1 MKGRGFHAQ
10 ASADRAGRRSGWR
23 SVHHRRRRQ
32 PGRRAGRVQRRR
44 DAHRSPTGQPQAAA
58 WTASGAT
65 AHTYGTHGGP
75 QQAAPQLAAPQQPA
89 GPQAG
94 PQVSPQLNPQLNP
107 QLSPQVARLLPQS
120 GPQDQNNLFR
130 PYQECSPQS
139 LLDANVPIGLL
150 ATPETHGFSCTQN
163 NTQANAFATA
173 R

>member
-1 MKGRGFHAQ
+1 MRKLQQIALVVAAAGGLSTIGAGASHAD
-10 ASADRAGRRSGWR
+10 APAGYNG
-23 SVHHRRRRQ
+23 
-32 PGRRAGRVQRRR
+32 A
-44 DAHRSPTGQPQAAA
+44 ATPTAPQHEGPQANA

-65 AHTYGTHGGP
+65 SHAYGSQGGP
-75 QQAAPQLAAPQQPA
+75 QQAGAPQSATPQQAPA
-89 GPQAG
+89 PQAG

-107 QLSPQVARLLPQS
+107 QLSPQVAHVLPQS
-120 GPQDQNNLFR
+120 GPQNQNNLFR

-150 ATPETHGFSCTQN
+150 ATPETRGFSCTQV